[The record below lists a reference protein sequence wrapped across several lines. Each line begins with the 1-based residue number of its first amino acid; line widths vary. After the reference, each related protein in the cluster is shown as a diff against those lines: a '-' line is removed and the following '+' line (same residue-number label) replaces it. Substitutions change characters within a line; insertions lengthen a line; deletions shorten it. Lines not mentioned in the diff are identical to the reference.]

1 MTDQTPHA
9 DGPELR
15 KSFEELTKDQMAIY
29 AKELNDHFRAE
40 RKLRLSLTER
50 NAELEQRAREVAG
63 LNNILQHHLAEWYKL
78 AYEYRD
84 VLTSIKELLDE
95 GMVKNDRTD
104 QLAAMIDAI
113 VAETEEAS
121 ADKLLGVADD

>member
-1 MTDQTPHA
+1 MTEHDLHA

-29 AKELNDHFRAE
+29 AKELNDPFRAE

-63 LNNILQHHLAEWYKL
+63 LNNILQQHLAEWYKL
-78 AYEYRD
+78 AYDYRD
-84 VLTSIKELLDE
+84 VLTSIKELLSD
-95 GMVKNDRTD
+95 GMVKDERTS

-121 ADKLLGVADD
+121 SDKLLGVADE

>member
-1 MTDQTPHA
+1 MTQETPNA
-9 DGPELR
+9 GPTVQHR
-15 KSFEELTKDQMAIY
+15 SFEDLTKDQMAIY

-63 LNNILQHHLAEWYKL
+63 LNNLLQQHLAEWYKL
-78 AYEYRD
+78 AHEYRE
-84 VLTSIKELLDE
+84 VLTSIKELLNEGPLKDE
-95 GMVKNDRTD
+95 RTVH
-104 QLAAMIDAI
+104 LAAMIDAI

-121 ADKLLGVADD
+121 ASKLLGVGEG